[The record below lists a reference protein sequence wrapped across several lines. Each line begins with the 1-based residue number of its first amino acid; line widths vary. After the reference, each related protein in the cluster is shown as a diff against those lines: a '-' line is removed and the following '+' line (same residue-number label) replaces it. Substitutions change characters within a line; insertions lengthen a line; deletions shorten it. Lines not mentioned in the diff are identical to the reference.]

1 MGWVTETGKG
11 MSLLWEVLDSL
22 GRPAFIIDDKLK
34 IIDSNDTASL
44 RLIYSKEELINEPVL
59 NIVDVPGAE
68 HELLSDNKQIDLDGR
83 FIRKDRE
90 SFPARITFIKQAGF
104 SVVLIEDSGDLDKVQ
119 SRAMHRTREL
129 NMYNAISET
138 LSKHLDLEEVTKGV
152 LETLVQGMRIDA
164 AWLYIMDEESGKLSL
179 WNFKGVDEKIFEGA
193 RSLDPYECFIGKVL
207 SSEKALLVK
216 NAPEDPRVTHINI
229 LEPGFQ
235 SLAGIPLTVTSIEEQ
250 KAKVVGVLG
259 VASRSI
265 DRFTSLDMQFLGT
278 VGNQLGVAIENTRL
292 IASLRDKMKQIEL
305 INEISSVVNSS
316 LSIGHIF
323 RLVVSEIKK
332 TIDFDRASI
341 NLLDEDNNVLKI
353 FALDTKRPTRLT
365 KGVTAPMEGTS
376 AGWAATSQRP
386 WINYD
391 LKNDMSFQLDSVL
404 LKEGIRSTIS
414 IPLFKDRSLGALNFD
429 SIQPEKYSDR
439 DLEILLPV
447 AKHLS
452 IALENALLFEE
463 ISKEKREWERTF
475 DAITDIV
482 WIEDL
487 KGKVLRVNKAIIEKS
502 GRPELALVHRSSS
515 DMFKALH
522 IKYRKDSV
530 VGHSEGKR
538 KFYKELTGLEG
549 RAYHFWTYPLV
560 DSDGKTYGVVNY
572 LREVTEQKRL
582 EQQLLRTDKLASLG
596 TLVAGIAH
604 EVNNPLGIIAGYA
617 EALLDRAK
625 DPALSQASEFED
637 FPEYL
642 ETINSE
648 IFRCKSILNTLL
660 DFARPSTGT
669 YREID
674 INELI
679 KEVILL
685 VDHRARK
692 QQHSIELNLNRD
704 VPKLIADPGALRQL
718 FINIIMNSLYFM
730 DKEGKIVITTDH
742 IIGSTGKGDIR
753 ISLSDN
759 GKGIDKGIIDKIFDP
774 FVTSKPVGEGT
785 GLGLSICHRI
795 VSEHNGSID
804 VENKTQ
810 GGTTFHIKL
819 PVKDRKTG

>member
-11 MSLLWEVLDSL
+11 MGLLWEVLDSL
-22 GRPAFIIDDKLK
+22 GRPAFIIDDDLK
-34 IIDSNDTASL
+34 IIDSNDTLAL
-44 RLIYSKEELINEPVL
+44 RLFYSKEDLINEPVL
-59 NIVDVPGAE
+59 KIVDIPAAE
-68 HELLSDNKQIDLDGR
+68 HELLSDKKQIDLEGR
-83 FIRKDRE
+83 YIRKDRE
-90 SFPARITFIKQAGF
+90 SFPARITIIKQTGF
-104 SVVLIEDSGDLDKVQ
+104 SVVIIEDSGDLDKVQ

-129 NMYNAISET
+129 SMYNALSGA

-179 WNFKGVDEKIFEGA
+179 WNFKGVNEQIFEGA
-193 RSLDPYECFIGKVL
+193 RSLEPYECFIGKVL

-229 LEPGFQ
+229 VEPGFR
-235 SLAGIPLTVTSIEEQ
+235 SLAGIPLTVTSIEER
-250 KAKVVGVLG
+250 KVKVVGVLG

-278 VGNQLGVAIENTRL
+278 AGNQLGVAIENSRL
-292 IASLRDKMKQIEL
+292 IASLRDKMKQIKL

-341 NLLDEDNNVLKI
+341 TLLDEHNNVLKI
-353 FALDTKRPTRLT
+353 FALDTKRPTKLT
-365 KGVTAPMEGTS
+365 KGVTAPMEGTG

-391 LKNDMSFQLDSVL
+391 LKNDMSFELDSVL

-414 IPLFKDRSLGALNFD
+414 IPLFKDRPLGALNFD
-429 SIQPEKYSDR
+429 SVKPEKYSKKDF
-439 DLEILLPV
+439 EILLPV

-475 DAITDIV
+475 DAITDMV
-482 WIEDL
+482 WIENL
-487 KGKVLRVNKAIIEKS
+487 KGKVLRVNKTIIEKS

-515 DMFKALH
+515 DMFKALR

-530 VGHSEGKR
+530 VEHSEGKR
-538 KFYKELTGLEG
+538 KFYNKLAGLEG
-549 RAYHFWTYPLV
+549 RTYHFWTYPLV

-572 LREVTEQKRL
+572 LREVTEQRRL

-625 DPALSQASEFED
+625 DPGLSRVSEFED

-648 IFRCKSILNTLL
+648 IFRCKSILKTLL

-692 QQHSIELNLNRD
+692 QQHIIELKLNRD

-730 DKEGKIVITTDH
+730 DTEGKIVITTDH
-742 IIGSTGKGDIR
+742 MIGPAGKGYIR

-785 GLGLSICHRI
+785 GLGLS
-795 VSEHNGSID
+795 
-804 VENKTQ
+804 
-810 GGTTFHIKL
+810 
-819 PVKDRKTG
+819 